1 MFITAEP
8 AAAESPREILANAFR
23 QVIAEHLRLHAL
35 GTNVDRATLLDSDY
49 LNHFN
54 EIVVLLENIPSNLGE
69 LTAKLEAWKP
79 IGYVDYFSGRD
90 IRERDIAIV
99 AYRNAPE
106 SVRTM
111 FDAAIAAL
119 QLHMVATVK
128 EIRTLAKRKRT
139 KALEGACAESAARLK
154 AMIAQAASIATGHNE
169 VLPIERASLLP
180 SLQERV
186 DVLFAA

>member
-8 AAAESPREILANAFR
+8 AESQSPREILATAFR

-35 GTNVDRATLLDSDY
+35 GTNVDRATLLASDY

-54 EIVVLLENIPSNLGE
+54 EIVVLLEHAPANLGE
-69 LTAKLEAWKP
+69 MTAALEAWKP
-79 IGYVDYFSGRD
+79 ISYVEYFSKSD
-90 IRERDIAIV
+90 VRERDIAIV

-106 SVRTM
+106 NVRTM

-119 QLHMVATVK
+119 QLHMMATVK
-128 EIRTLAKRKRT
+128 EIRTLAKRKRS
-139 KALEGACAESAARLK
+139 KALDSACAESAARLK
-154 AMIAQAASIATGHNE
+154 TMIAQAASIATGHNE